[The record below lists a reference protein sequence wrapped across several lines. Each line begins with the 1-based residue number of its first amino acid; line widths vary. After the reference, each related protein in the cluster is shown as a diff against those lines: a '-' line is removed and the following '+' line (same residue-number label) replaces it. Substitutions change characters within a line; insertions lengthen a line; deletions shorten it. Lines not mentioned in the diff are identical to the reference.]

1 MPGTNFGALGDRGLV
16 SASMPKPKD
25 TFIPNTPDELTAA
38 WVGEA
43 LRGAGETCTVDDIRV
58 EPLGGGVGMTGQT
71 VRVRI
76 EGDGAPATAVAK
88 FAASQAQTRGIT
100 ESYDSYA
107 REIRFYE
114 RYAER
119 VPVRTPKYLGAD
131 YDPGT
136 HGQPG
141 PVVVRIIESLPVGV
155 KRWISRNTVKYLRP
169 TKRRYALLIEDMGD
183 AGAVYGLGEP
193 PGDDELRAAL
203 TALAGVHASF
213 WKSPELDQDD
223 ETFVQLVT
231 STPTL
236 LSDVART
243 AALSVAEARY
253 DWCGP
258 AEREA
263 LETATHRFPENIRC
277 ANERWALVH
286 GDGRSDNF
294 MFSPDGEAIILDW
307 AMVSRG
313 HPGFDVGYLL
323 SSCLDAD
330 RIASLG
336 PLVEHYHGTL
346 SGLGVDFDPAEL
358 RRGVDAAYEI
368 NAVLQLLTLTVFEGQ
383 GDNTGSEM
391 ADLWLPRVAAGLTHT
406 W

>member
-1 MPGTNFGALGDRGLV
+1 
-16 SASMPKPKD
+16 MPKPKD
-25 TFIPNTPDELTAA
+25 AFIPNTPEELTAS

-43 LRGAGETCTVDDIRV
+43 LRGAGQACTVDDIRV
-58 EPLGGGVGMTGQT
+58 EQLGGGVGMTGQT

-76 EGDGAPATAVAK
+76 AGDGAPETAVAK

-107 REIRFYE
+107 REIRFYQ
-114 RYAER
+114 RYADR

-131 YDPGT
+131 YDPGS

-141 PVVVRIIESLPVGV
+141 PGVVRIIESLPLGV

-183 AGAVYGLGEP
+183 AGSVYDLHEP

-203 TALAGVHASF
+203 EALAGLHAAF
-213 WKSPELDQDD
+213 WKSPELDRDD
-223 ETFVQLVT
+223 ETFVHMIT

-243 AALSVAEARY
+243 SSLAVAEARY
-253 DWCGP
+253 EWCGP
-258 AEREA
+258 AERVA
-263 LETATHRFPENIRC
+263 LDAATRRFPENVVLT
-277 ANERWALVH
+277 NEPWALVH
-286 GDGRSDNF
+286 GDSRSDNF

-307 AMVSRG
+307 ALVSRG
-313 HPGFDVGYLL
+313 HPGYDVGYLL

-330 RIASLG
+330 RIDALG
-336 PLVEHYHGTL
+336 PHVEHYRQALAAH
-346 SGLGVDFDPAEL
+346 GVDFDPAEL
-358 RRGVDAAYEI
+358 RRGVEAAYDI
-368 NAVLQLLTLTVFEGQ
+368 NAVYQLLTLTVFEGQ
-383 GDNTGSEM
+383 GDNTGMEM
-391 ADLWLPRVAAGLTHT
+391 ADLWLPRVAAGLTHD

>member
-1 MPGTNFGALGDRGLV
+1 
-16 SASMPKPKD
+16 MPKPKD
-25 TFIPNTPDELTAA
+25 AFIPNTPDELTAA

-43 LRGAGETCTVDDIRV
+43 MRAAGTSCQVDAVAV

-76 EGDGAPATAVAK
+76 DGEGAPATAVAK

-114 RYAER
+114 RYADR
-119 VPVRTPKYLGAD
+119 VPVRTPAFLGAD
-131 YDPGT
+131 YDPGS

-141 PVVVRIIESLPVGV
+141 PRTAKVIESLPVAA

-169 TKRRYALLIEDMGD
+169 SKRRYALLIEDMGD
-183 AGAVYGLGEP
+183 AGDVYDLNDP
-193 PGDDELRAAL
+193 PGPGEFRAAMD
-203 TALAGVHASF
+203 ALAGVHAAF
-213 WKSPELDQDD
+213 WKSPELDADD
-223 ETFVQLVT
+223 ETFVHMVT

-243 AALSVAEARY
+243 AALAVASERY
-253 DWCGP
+253 DWCG
-258 AEREA
+258 AVERER
-263 LETATHRFPENIRC
+263 LEEATHRFADDVVLTNTRY
-277 ANERWALVH
+277 ALVH
-286 GDGRSDNF
+286 GDSRSDNF
-294 MFSPDGEAIILDW
+294 MFAPDGTAIILDW

-313 HPGFDVGYLL
+313 HPGYDVGYLL

-330 RIASLG
+330 RVDELAG
-336 PLVEHYHGTL
+336 HVEHYHDKL
-346 SGLGVDFDPAEL
+346 ASHGVDFDAAEL
-358 RRGVDAAYEI
+358 RKGVDAAYRI
-368 NAVLQLLTLTVFEGQ
+368 NAVFQLLTLTVFEGQ
-383 GDNTGSEM
+383 GDNTGMDM
-391 ADLWLPRVAAGLTHT
+391 ADQWLPRVAAGLTHD

>member
-1 MPGTNFGALGDRGLV
+1 
-16 SASMPKPKD
+16 MPKRKD
-25 TFIPNTPDELTAA
+25 AFIPNTPDELTAA
-38 WVGEA
+38 WVADA
-43 LRGAGETCTVDDIRV
+43 LRGAGAGGDVRDITV

-76 EGDGAPATAVAK
+76 DGDDCPTSAVAK

-107 REIRFYE
+107 REIRFYQ
-114 RYAER
+114 RYADR
-119 VPVRTPKYLGAD
+119 IPVRTPKYLGAD

-141 PVVVRIIESLPVGV
+141 PGVVKIIESLPVGV

-183 AGAVYGLGEP
+183 AGSVYDLHDP
-193 PGDDELRAAL
+193 PGDEELRSAL
-203 TALAGVHASF
+203 EALAGLHAAF
-213 WKSPELDQDD
+213 WKSPELDRDD
-223 ETFVQLVT
+223 ETFVHMIT

-243 AALSVAEARY
+243 ASLDVAEQRY
-253 DWCGP
+253 DWCGA
-258 AEREA
+258 AERQA
-263 LETATHRFPENIRC
+263 LDAATRRFPENVVLT
-277 ANERWALVH
+277 NERWALVH
-286 GDGRSDNF
+286 GDSRSDNF
-294 MFSPDGEAIILDW
+294 MFAPDGTAIILDW

-313 HPGFDVGYLL
+313 HPGYDVGYLL

-330 RIASLG
+330 RIGSLG
-336 PLVEHYHGTL
+336 PLVEHYHQALTGH
-346 SGLGVDFDPAEL
+346 GVEFDPAEL
-358 RRGVDAAYEI
+358 RRGVDAAYDI
-368 NAVLQLLTLTVFEGQ
+368 NAVYQLLTLTVFEGQ
-383 GDNTGSEM
+383 GDNTGVDM
-391 ADLWLPRVAAGLTHT
+391 ADMWLPRVAAGLTHD

>member
-330 RIASLG
+330 RIDLARPARRALPRHAHRPRG
-336 PLVEHYHGTL
+336 RFR
-346 SGLGVDFDPAEL
+346 SGRTPAWG
-358 RRGVDAAYEI
+358 RRGVRDQRRAPVADPHGLRG
-368 NAVLQLLTLTVFEGQ
+368 AGRQHRL
-383 GDNTGSEM
+383 GDG
-391 ADLWLPRVAAGLTHT
+391 
-406 W
+406 

>member
-1 MPGTNFGALGDRGLV
+1 
-16 SASMPKPKD
+16 MPKPKD
-25 TFIPNTPDELTAA
+25 AFIPNTPDELTAA

-43 LRGAGETCTVDDIRV
+43 LRGAGTACTVDDITV
-58 EPLGGGVGMTGQT
+58 ESLGGGVGMTGQT

-76 EGDGAPATAVAK
+76 EGDGAPTTAVAK

-107 REIRFYE
+107 REIRFYQ
-114 RYAER
+114 RYADR
-119 VPVRTPKYLGAD
+119 VPVRTPAYLGAD
-131 YDPGT
+131 YDPGS

-141 PVVVRIIESLPVGV
+141 PRTVKVIESLPVSV

-183 AGAVYGLGEP
+183 AGSVYDLHEP

-203 TALAGVHASF
+203 EALAGLHAAF
-213 WKSPELDQDD
+213 WRSPELDHDD
-223 ETFVQLVT
+223 ETFVHMIT

-243 AALSVAEARY
+243 SSLRVARERY

-258 AEREA
+258 AEVEA
-263 LETATHRFPENIRC
+263 LDAATRRFPDNVVLT
-277 ANERWALVH
+277 NQRWALVH
-286 GDGRSDNF
+286 GDSRSDNF

-313 HPGFDVGYLL
+313 HPGYDVGYLL

-330 RIASLG
+330 RIDALG
-336 PLVEHYHGTL
+336 PHVEHYHRAL
-346 SGLGVDFDPAEL
+346 AERGVDFDRAEL
-358 RRGVDAAYEI
+358 RRGVTAAYDI
-368 NAVLQLLTLTVFEGQ
+368 NAVYQLLTLTVFEGQ
-383 GDNTGSEM
+383 GDNTGMEM
-391 ADLWLPRVAAGLTHT
+391 ADLWLPRVAAGLTHD